1 LAERANGGNETKKMV
16 DEVHP
21 EVVLFNKFWQIV
33 SFIATLLYSE
43 TYRLSTNSEGKT
55 MSALTVK

>member
-1 LAERANGGNETKKMV
+1 MV